1 MLLYGYMN
9 KPLVW
14 GSVILGFLFIIIAI
28 VYFVTPAGSLPSF
41 MPGFQAGAANIH
53 HYKHAIGALI
63 LGLALF
69 AFAWFKGAP
78 VKSF

>member
-1 MLLYGYMN
+1 MH

-14 GSVILGFLFIIIAI
+14 VAI
-28 VYFVTPAGSLPSF
+28 VLGILLVVIAVMYFVTPAGSLPGF
-41 MPGFQAGAANIH
+41 MPGFQLGSATI
-53 HYKHAIGALI
+53 HYKHAIGSLI

-78 VKSF
+78 VKNN